1 MAKSNIL
8 AMFLSILLMLSAA
21 AALDVDVTKH
31 GAKQNADISQAITEP

>member
-8 AMFLSILLMLSAA
+8 ALFLSLLMLSAA

-31 GAKQNADISQAITEP
+31 GAKQNADISQVITEP